1 MLKNN
6 QISNAQKP
14 SLLTIGLNFYVSL
27 SLLLATS
34 PALANEPSIIADPGA
49 SNRPDILKAPNETL
63 IINITNPDSKGVS
76 INEYSRFNT
85 PTTGTILNNSNKNI
99 DTKIAGQIDAN
110 YRLNKEASLII
121 NKVNSA
127 EKSSLKGNLE
137 VAGSRAD
144 VVIAN
149 PNGISVDGLNM
160 INSRSLTLTTG
171 NINKLSPKEIELISN
186 NSIDIVGDGLNDKSS
201 DYTNVISNA
210 VNLNSNIHANELNII
225 GEKAVGSSS
234 GKLYNDVKAKNQEN
248 SFSLDSS
255 ALGGMYANKIKL
267 VGTSNG
273 VGVNNNGL
281 VIANNNIE
289 ISLDG
294 DIVNSGAIA
303 SNKDTNIKANTITNK
318 DEALIAAKESLNIKA
333 DTLVNISSQIYAK
346 DINVDAK
353 KLVNNSSSQ
362 ARVDTVRSQGT
373 MRLKKEGVNRYKL
386 GVNLKELKEKISAKL
401 AKKLGK
407 DISELDEKE
416 VNELVLKEA
425 ANKDGALYALNLHK
439 DSHLVGT
446 SQKIF
451 HNLRLDYD
459 TNEVVVDTRR
469 AEKNEQKRTITYS
482 VVKDVL
488 NEDDKANFIPGSII
502 ASNDINLNVNDVL
515 NDKSV
520 IYAGR
525 DLRLNSDNV
534 ENIALMLNN
543 HINSYSVYKWKEK
556 KKWYRGGGWKTK
568 GGTGKVFS
576 FSYTDVGLPAVFAA
590 GNEIVGSTQDFSS
603 YALND
608 DIKLANV
615 DLDKFSEPIFN
626 SPVIKNLNRRV
637 KNQGYYYSLDSIN
650 SAYIA
655 NILDSLYEARNES
668 ISKFKKEAK
677 DKNVKASALVMAN
690 NIDLDAKGNIS
701 LAGSV
706 VADNINLNADKK
718 IKLKGAELSTSRDAN
733 IVANDIEIDS
743 SDLKSKNL
751 SLNAKN
757 NINLDQSKSQFSK
770 VSNLEATNDINL
782 QAGNDIKVSG
792 SNLDASGDI
801 NLNSGNDIEIKADE
815 FSYTHHASS
824 KGMKFDESVK
834 RVSAANLDAKDINL
848 NAKNALLVSS
858 SHLNALKD
866 INLNASD
873 IILAAQSNTSE
884 ATAIN
889 SSKSLLSKKQTIDSA
904 INSEVVSTSLK
915 SGNNINL
922 NSANDIY
929 LVSSKLKSD
938 KDINLNSKSNILF
951 ENGYNVEASSHS
963 SKKSKISL
971 NPNAFYKSSFDLV
984 ANGSKKAVYSTID
997 SGNDINLN
1005 AKGALSLK
1013 GANLNS
1019 DKDIN
1024 LNAEL
1029 IAISNTNDESYHKEE
1044 HKSSRVGILK
1054 PNEVLKD
1061 IVVDLKRKL
1070 NPLKETKDKFSSL
1083 STPTFVIGKTST
1095 KFESNSL
1102 EAKASNIKAGNN
1114 ININANKDINI
1125 VASNVDAKENLNLK
1139 ANEAI
1144 EISSTN
1150 NISNTKSE
1158 STSRKI
1164 LGKQSASASSR
1175 NEEVVSSNL
1184 NAKNINIASNQDTTL
1199 IGSNISADESLDIK
1213 ADNLN
1218 LLPASYSL
1226 ESSSKFKDS
1235 GFGDLI
1241 KSNGE
1246 ESSSNYNLATS
1257 TLSAKDISLS
1267 SNTINALASIIEATN
1282 VDVNTKL
1289 LNLVSSKSTSVNTSL
1304 SNNAGVLT
1312 ATIKTKGKIEEI
1324 EIPAIIKVKDKF
1336 TLNGKD
1342 ITNKLDTTT
1351 FKTIN
1356 DSLNSD
1362 EFKEGVIRELRSNSN
1377 TPIDEETIKQVKA
1390 LLNSKEWED
1399 KTTTLSG
1406 MGALIITA
1414 IVTFLTAGAG
1424 TGAAAAGAFGAA
1436 ASSTAGAAISAM
1448 TTAVIAN
1455 STVQLTNNLLSHG
1468 KVKFDTSSLAK
1479 SAISA
1484 GVGSYVSSYIS
1495 SIDTLSNTN
1504 IINTPTYT
1512 FSYADIL
1519 SSTSNAAINSAI
1531 YKTNFKDALLSNL
1544 ISKATDNAYKAVG
1557 NYSSSESNINSNSL
1571 FKESGLGKIALHS
1584 AVGALS
1590 AKLSH
1595 ENVAAGAL
1603 SAAANEALSSILYK
1617 DTSNMSTK
1625 ELEAYNNKRLLASQL
1640 IGIIAGGIANGDK
1653 GANTGYKI
1661 TTSADTYNRQLHQR
1675 EIDFINNKKNIAS
1688 FKSNLQTTTNKIYSD
1703 DEAKTILAKAAV
1715 SLTDKSFNETYRQSL
1730 SSNDLYNIELATNFI
1745 KQSSFYNTTLDN
1757 TNAFNPDKKQYED
1770 RYIYLDSFTNNREFY
1785 DKNLKVDTK
1794 LSNDIANF
1802 ATGFAKG
1809 GINLVKDTITGVY
1822 HLVSNPK
1829 EFVNA
1834 LANIPNIPSE
1844 IKEGIDKGDLDV
1856 VLGDYESVTARDT
1869 EFIAGLTGSGA
1880 VANKAGKAAWDRLGK
1895 KPSDVTSDITKIDNP
1910 TSKRSNG
1917 MVGGIE
1923 TYKRVNNN
1931 ADLIKDIIENANIQ
1945 SYTHKQIIR
1954 TLEDGTQIIIR
1965 KDFGEN
1971 AHNLGK
1977 PFNEKMDHYNLEI
1990 QVPFKNGYK
1999 TIENIHIVPTEK
2011 GYIWYG
2017 KDKIIKGE

>member
-1 MLKNN
+1 M
-6 QISNAQKP
+6 
-14 SLLTIGLNFYVSL
+14 
-27 SLLLATS
+27 
-34 PALANEPSIIADPGA
+34 
-49 SNRPDILKAPNETL
+49 
-63 IINITNPDSKGVS
+63 
-76 INEYSRFNT
+76 
-85 PTTGTILNNSNKNI
+85 
-99 DTKIAGQIDAN
+99 
-110 YRLNKEASLII
+110 
-121 NKVNSA
+121 
-127 EKSSLKGNLE
+127 
-137 VAGSRAD
+137 
-144 VVIAN
+144 
-149 PNGISVDGLNM
+149 
-160 INSRSLTLTTG
+160 
-171 NINKLSPKEIELISN
+171 
-186 NSIDIVGDGLNDKSS
+186 
-201 DYTNVISNA
+201 
-210 VNLNSNIHANELNII
+210 
-225 GEKAVGSSS
+225 
-234 GKLYNDVKAKNQEN
+234 
-248 SFSLDSS
+248 
-255 ALGGMYANKIKL
+255 
-267 VGTSNG
+267 
-273 VGVNNNGL
+273 
-281 VIANNNIE
+281 
-289 ISLDG
+289 
-294 DIVNSGAIA
+294 
-303 SNKDTNIKANTITNK
+303 
-318 DEALIAAKESLNIKA
+318 
-333 DTLVNISSQIYAK
+333 
-346 DINVDAK
+346 
-353 KLVNNSSSQ
+353 
-362 ARVDTVRSQGT
+362 
-373 MRLKKEGVNRYKL
+373 
-386 GVNLKELKEKISAKL
+386 
-401 AKKLGK
+401 
-407 DISELDEKE
+407 
-416 VNELVLKEA
+416 
-425 ANKDGALYALNLHK
+425 
-439 DSHLVGT
+439 
-446 SQKIF
+446 
-451 HNLRLDYD
+451 
-459 TNEVVVDTRR
+459 
-469 AEKNEQKRTITYS
+469 
-482 VVKDVL
+482 
-488 NEDDKANFIPGSII
+488 
-502 ASNDINLNVNDVL
+502 
-515 NDKSV
+515 
-520 IYAGR
+520 
-525 DLRLNSDNV
+525 
-534 ENIALMLNN
+534 
-543 HINSYSVYKWKEK
+543 
-556 KKWYRGGGWKTK
+556 
-568 GGTGKVFS
+568 
-576 FSYTDVGLPAVFAA
+576 
-590 GNEIVGSTQDFSS
+590 
-603 YALND
+603 
-608 DIKLANV
+608 
-615 DLDKFSEPIFN
+615 
-626 SPVIKNLNRRV
+626 
-637 KNQGYYYSLDSIN
+637 
-650 SAYIA
+650 
-655 NILDSLYEARNES
+655 
-668 ISKFKKEAK
+668 
-677 DKNVKASALVMAN
+677 
-690 NIDLDAKGNIS
+690 
-701 LAGSV
+701 
-706 VADNINLNADKK
+706 
-718 IKLKGAELSTSRDAN
+718 
-733 IVANDIEIDS
+733 
-743 SDLKSKNL
+743 
-751 SLNAKN
+751 
-757 NINLDQSKSQFSK
+757 
-770 VSNLEATNDINL
+770 
-782 QAGNDIKVSG
+782 
-792 SNLDASGDI
+792 
-801 NLNSGNDIEIKADE
+801 
-815 FSYTHHASS
+815 
-824 KGMKFDESVK
+824 
-834 RVSAANLDAKDINL
+834 
-848 NAKNALLVSS
+848 
-858 SHLNALKD
+858 
-866 INLNASD
+866 
-873 IILAAQSNTSE
+873 
-884 ATAIN
+884 
-889 SSKSLLSKKQTIDSA
+889 
-904 INSEVVSTSLK
+904 
-915 SGNNINL
+915 
-922 NSANDIY
+922 
-929 LVSSKLKSD
+929 
-938 KDINLNSKSNILF
+938 
-951 ENGYNVEASSHS
+951 
-963 SKKSKISL
+963 
-971 NPNAFYKSSFDLV
+971 
-984 ANGSKKAVYSTID
+984 
-997 SGNDINLN
+997 
-1005 AKGALSLK
+1005 
-1013 GANLNS
+1013 
-1019 DKDIN
+1019 
-1024 LNAEL
+1024 
-1029 IAISNTNDESYHKEE
+1029 
-1044 HKSSRVGILK
+1044 
-1054 PNEVLKD
+1054 LKD

-1070 NPLKETKDKFSSL
+1070 NPLKEAKDKFSSL
-1083 STPTFVIGKTST
+1083 STPTFVIGKTSA
-1095 KFESNSL
+1095 KFESNSQ
-1102 EAKASNIKAGNN
+1102 EAKSSNIKAGKN

-1125 VASNVDAKENLNLK
+1125 VASNVDAKENLSLK
-1139 ANEAI
+1139 ANEAV

-1150 NISNTKSE
+1150 SISNAKSE
-1158 STSRKI
+1158 SVSRKI
-1164 LGKQSASASSR
+1164 LGKQSASASST

-1199 IGSNISADESLDIK
+1199 SGSNIIADESLDIK
-1213 ADNLN
+1213 ADSIN

-1246 ESSSNYNLATS
+1246 ESSSNYNLAIS
-1257 TLSAKDISLS
+1257 TLSAKDISLN

-1289 LNLVSSKSTSVNTSL
+1289 LNLVSAKSTSVNTSL

-1312 ATIKTKGKIEEI
+1312 ATVKNKGKIEEV

-1342 ITNKLDTTT
+1342 ITNKLDATT
-1351 FKTIN
+1351 FKAIN
-1356 DSLNSD
+1356 DSLNSE
-1362 EFKEGVIRELRSNSN
+1362 EFKEGVIRELRSNSD
-1377 TPIDEETIKQVKA
+1377 TPIDEETINQVKA
-1390 LLNSKEWED
+1390 VLDSKEWED

-1424 TGAAAAGAFGAA
+1424 GAVAAGVLGSAAA
-1436 ASSTAGAAISAM
+1436 ASSTAGLAISAM

>member
-6 QISNAQKP
+6 QISNVQKP

-27 SLLLATS
+27 SLLLGTM

-85 PTTGTILNNSNKNI
+85 PPTGTILNNSNKNI

-210 VNLNSNIHANELNII
+210 INLNSNIHANELNII
-225 GEKAVGSSS
+225 GEKALTSS
-234 GKLYNDVKAKNQEN
+234 KDRLYNDVKAKNQEN

-294 DIVNSGAIA
+294 DIVNAGAIA
-303 SNKDTNIKANTITNK
+303 SNKDTSIKANTITNK

-333 DTLVNISSQIYAK
+333 DTLVNTSSQIYAK

-362 ARVDTVRSQGT
+362 ARVETVHKQGT
-373 MRLKKEGVNRYKL
+373 MHLKKEGVNRYKL
-386 GVNLKELKEKISAKL
+386 GVNLKELKEKISIKL

-407 DISELDEKE
+407 DISELDENE

-425 ANKDGALYALNLHK
+425 INKDSALYALNLHK

-459 TNEVVVDTRR
+459 TNEVLVDTSR
-469 AEKNEQKRTITYS
+469 AKNNEQKRTITYS
-482 VVKDVL
+482 IVKDVL

-502 ASNDINLNVNDVL
+502 ANNDINLNVNDVL

-520 IYAGR
+520 IYAGG
-525 DLRLNSDNV
+525 DLKLNSDNV

-543 HINSYSVYKWKEK
+543 HVNSYSVYKWKEK

-590 GNEIVGSTQDFSS
+590 GNNIVGSTQDFSS

-626 SPVIKNLNRRV
+626 SPIIKNLNRKV

-690 NIDLDAKGNIS
+690 NIELDAKGNIS

-718 IKLKGAELSTSRDAN
+718 IKLKGADLVTSRDAN
-733 IVANDIEIDS
+733 IAANDIEIDS

-770 VSNLEATNDINL
+770 VSNIEATNDINL

-801 NLNSGNDIEIKADE
+801 NLNSGNNIEIKADE

-848 NAKNALLVSS
+848 NAKNTLMVSS
-858 SHLNALKD
+858 SHLNSLKD
-866 INLNASD
+866 INLKASD
-873 IILAAQSNTSE
+873 IILAAQSNSSE

-904 INSEVVSTSLK
+904 VSSEVVSTSLK

-938 KDINLNSKSNILF
+938 KDINLNSNNNILF
-951 ENGYNVEASSHS
+951 ENGYDVEASSHA

-984 ANGSKKAVYSTID
+984 ANGNKKAVYSTID
-997 SGNDINLN
+997 SGSDINLN
-1005 AKGALSLK
+1005 AKSALSLK

-1019 DKDIN
+1019 GSDIN

-1070 NPLKETKDKFSSL
+1070 NPLKEAKDKFSSL

-1095 KFESNSL
+1095 KFESNSQ
-1102 EAKASNIKAGNN
+1102 EAKSSNIKAGKN

-1139 ANEAI
+1139 ANEAV
-1144 EISSTN
+1144 EISSAN
-1150 NISNTKSE
+1150 SISNAKSE
-1158 STSRKI
+1158 SVSRKI
-1164 LGKQSASASSR
+1164 LGKQSASASST

-1199 IGSNISADESLDIK
+1199 SGSNISADESLDIK
-1213 ADNLN
+1213 ADSIN

-1235 GFGDLI
+1235 GFGDLM

-1246 ESSSNYNLATS
+1246 ESNSNYNLAIS
-1257 TLSAKDISLS
+1257 TLSAKDISLN

-1282 VDVNTKL
+1282 VDVNTEL
-1289 LNLVSSKSTSVNTSL
+1289 LNLVSAKSTSVNTSL

-1312 ATIKTKGKIEEI
+1312 ATVKNKGKIEEV

-1342 ITNKLDTTT
+1342 ITNKLDATT
-1351 FKTIN
+1351 FKAIN
-1356 DSLNSD
+1356 DSLNSE
-1362 EFKEGVIRELRSNSN
+1362 EFKEGVIRELRSNSD
-1377 TPIDEETIKQVKA
+1377 TPIDEETINQVKA
-1390 LLNSKEWED
+1390 VLDSKEWED

-1424 TGAAAAGAFGAA
+1424 TAVAGALGAA
-1436 ASSTAGAAISAM
+1436 ASSTTGLAISAM

-1468 KVKFDTSSLAK
+1468 KVKFDASSLAK

-1484 GVGSYVSSYIS
+1484 GVLSYAGAALGTNALTQNMDFSDYVKNATINGTLQGIS
-1495 SIDTLSNTN
+1495 SEINGGEFKKGFLMGVALSIMSDASLQMRKHVKENYNYAGKNGEIVPDDTQSVGVRGDSVKIGGSHFEKVYEDGVLKGRPIDA
-1504 IINTPTYT
+1504 PTGGSQT
-1512 FSYADIL
+1512 GPRRLFGKSYEKGSLADHAIEHFAGPHDFM
-1519 SSTSNAAINSAI
+1519 SSW
-1531 YKTNFKDALLSNL
+1531 
-1544 ISKATDNAYKAVG
+1544 
-1557 NYSSSESNINSNSL
+1557 NYENINGVTYLKDNGSL
-1571 FKESGLGKIALHS
+1571 
-1584 AVGALS
+1584 V
-1590 AKLSH
+1590 
-1595 ENVAAGAL
+1595 
-1603 SAAANEALSSILYK
+1603 
-1617 DTSNMSTK
+1617 
-1625 ELEAYNNKRLLASQL
+1625 
-1640 IGIIAGGIANGDK
+1640 
-1653 GANTGYKI
+1653 
-1661 TTSADTYNRQLHQR
+1661 
-1675 EIDFINNKKNIAS
+1675 NIAS
-1688 FKSNLQTTTNKIYSD
+1688 GLLLVPAAPFAAAPFIQGHLSDIQIYKD
-1703 DEAKTILAKAAV
+1703 VKKV
-1715 SLTDKSFNETYRQSL
+1715 SKDAR
-1730 SSNDLYNIELATNFI
+1730 
-1745 KQSSFYNTTLDN
+1745 
-1757 TNAFNPDKKQYED
+1757 
-1770 RYIYLDSFTNNREFY
+1770 RE
-1785 DKNLKVDTK
+1785 
-1794 LSNDIANF
+1794 
-1802 ATGFAKG
+1802 
-1809 GINLVKDTITGVY
+1809 
-1822 HLVSNPK
+1822 
-1829 EFVNA
+1829 
-1834 LANIPNIPSE
+1834 
-1844 IKEGIDKGDLDV
+1844 
-1856 VLGDYESVTARDT
+1856 VL
-1869 EFIAGLTGSGA
+1869 
-1880 VANKAGKAAWDRLGK
+1880 NKAK
-1895 KPSDVTSDITKIDNP
+1895 
-1910 TSKRSNG
+1910 
-1917 MVGGIE
+1917 
-1923 TYKRVNNN
+1923 
-1931 ADLIKDIIENANIQ
+1931 EN
-1945 SYTHKQIIR
+1945 R
-1954 TLEDGTQIIIR
+1954 
-1965 KDFGEN
+1965 
-1971 AHNLGK
+1971 
-1977 PFNEKMDHYNLEI
+1977 
-1990 QVPFKNGYK
+1990 
-1999 TIENIHIVPTEK
+1999 
-2011 GYIWYG
+2011 
-2017 KDKIIKGE
+2017 

>member
-1 MLKNN
+1 MLKDN

-27 SLLLATS
+27 SLLLGTM

-210 VNLNSNIHANELNII
+210 INLNSNIHANELNII
-225 GEKAVGSSS
+225 GEKVVTSS
-234 GKLYNDVKAKNQEN
+234 KDRLYNDVKAKNQEN

-294 DIVNSGAIA
+294 DIVNAGAIA
-303 SNKDTNIKANTITNK
+303 SNKDANIKANTITNK

-333 DTLVNISSQIYAK
+333 DTLVNTSSQIYAK
-346 DINVDAK
+346 DINVEAK

-362 ARVDTVRSQGT
+362 ARVDTVHKQGT
-373 MRLKKEGVNRYKL
+373 MHLKKEGVNRYKL
-386 GVNLKELKEKISAKL
+386 GVNLKELKEKIGAKL

-407 DISELDEKE
+407 DISELDENE

-459 TNEVVVDTRR
+459 TNEVLVDTSR
-469 AEKNEQKRTITYS
+469 AKNNEQKRTITYS
-482 VVKDVL
+482 IVKDVL

-502 ASNDINLNVNDVL
+502 ANNDINLNVNDVL

-520 IYAGR
+520 IYAGG

-543 HINSYSVYKWKEK
+543 NVNSYSVYKWKEK
-556 KKWYRGGGWKTK
+556 KKWYRRGFKSKWETK
-568 GGTGKVFS
+568 GGKSTNFN

-590 GNEIVGSTQDFSS
+590 GNNIVGSTQDFSS

-626 SPVIKNLNRRV
+626 SPIIKNLNRRV

-655 NILDSLYEARNES
+655 NILDGLYEARNES

-677 DKNVKASALVMAN
+677 DKNAKASALVMAN

-706 VADNINLNADKK
+706 VADSLNLNADKK

-743 SDLKSKNL
+743 SDLNSKNL
-751 SLNAKN
+751 NINAKS
-757 NINLDQSKSQFSK
+757 NISLDQSKSHFSK
-770 VSNLEATNDINL
+770 VSNLETTNDINL

-801 NLNSGNDIEIKADE
+801 NLNSGNNIEIKADE

-834 RVSAANLDAKDINL
+834 RVSSANLNANSDINL
-848 NAKNALLVSS
+848 NAKNTLLVSS

-866 INLNASD
+866 INLDASD

-904 INSEVVSTSLK
+904 VSSEVVSTSLK

-938 KDINLNSKSNILF
+938 KDINLNSNNNILF
-951 ENGYNVEASSHS
+951 ENGYDVEASSHS

-997 SGNDINLN
+997 SGSDINLN
-1005 AKGALSLK
+1005 AKSALSLK

-1019 DKDIN
+1019 QKDIN

-1044 HKSSRVGILK
+1044 HKSSRVGFMPIK
-1054 PNEVLKD
+1054 DVIKD
-1061 IVVDLKRKL
+1061 IKADLKQKL
-1070 NPLKETKDKFSSL
+1070 NPIKDAKAKSQDASVKTAIFAAKYSKSNLEESEINAKSSNL
-1083 STPTFVIGKTST
+1083 SAKGNINLNSDEAISITGSNLTSDSDINLVSSNANISIANSIST
-1095 KFESNSL
+1095 KSKDSSSKEASAILSVTAQNEYAQIIPAILAIKQAQDQLKRVNREYEDYKSELSKLENTLGDIKQRYKNKEEGIDYSDIEDVKEIISEYKEEERYFKANIMLAKQNL
-1102 EAKASNIKAGNN
+1102 EAKTLALVSQIAAAAASSGTYGFSVGVRADLKGTKSNEKELITKANPSNLKANN
-1114 ININANKDINI
+1114 ISIKINQNKNDSKGDVSIVGSNLNAYSAIDISASDLDISSSRDTLNKSSNSKELSSSISYTFYGGNSRGIDIGYSNAKASEQSSINNNSYIYSNKDIKINTSNDLNI
-1125 VASNVDAKENLNLK
+1125 KGGDVRADETLSLKVGRNLNLESQVDTYNMDSKQRGLNVGLSYSGKTNSNHVASGDTKMSGVSVSVSKANSKTRVKQTNLSSITAGNIDIDVKNNTHLKGSLLAAGEYDKKGVFADNHNLNLK
-1139 ANEAI
+1139 TNTLTYENMSNKEYSKNTNLSLGLNFKVSNKESNEAENKQKNDPNFSGLRSTTI
-1144 EISSTN
+1144 SSQRDLSYALSKTMATLGKGNIKVTDLEESDELDRLNRDTTKLTKDLVSTSISSKIDATIDGRLSSKEGLKEISKEYKDLN
-1150 NISNTKSE
+1150 KNMNI
-1158 STSRKI
+1158 
-1164 LGKQSASASSR
+1164 
-1175 NEEVVSSNL
+1175 
-1184 NAKNINIASNQDTTL
+1184 IASTL
-1199 IGSNISADESLDIK
+1199 PDKNSDNVIAKTFGNIFEG
-1213 ADNLN
+1213 LN
-1218 LLPASYSL
+1218 Y
-1226 ESSSKFKDS
+1226 
-1235 GFGDLI
+1235 
-1241 KSNGE
+1241 
-1246 ESSSNYNLATS
+1246 
-1257 TLSAKDISLS
+1257 ISLG
-1267 SNTINALASIIEATN
+1267 II
-1282 VDVNTKL
+1282 
-1289 LNLVSSKSTSVNTSL
+1289 
-1304 SNNAGVLT
+1304 
-1312 ATIKTKGKIEEI
+1312 
-1324 EIPAIIKVKDKF
+1324 P
-1336 TLNGKD
+1336 
-1342 ITNKLDTTT
+1342 
-1351 FKTIN
+1351 
-1356 DSLNSD
+1356 
-1362 EFKEGVIRELRSNSN
+1362 
-1377 TPIDEETIKQVKA
+1377 
-1390 LLNSKEWED
+1390 SKE
-1399 KTTTLSG
+1399 
-1406 MGALIITA
+1406 
-1414 IVTFLTAGAG
+1414 
-1424 TGAAAAGAFGAA
+1424 
-1436 ASSTAGAAISAM
+1436 
-1448 TTAVIAN
+1448 N
-1455 STVQLTNNLLSHG
+1455 
-1468 KVKFDTSSLAK
+1468 
-1479 SAISA
+1479 
-1484 GVGSYVSSYIS
+1484 
-1495 SIDTLSNTN
+1495 
-1504 IINTPTYT
+1504 
-1512 FSYADIL
+1512 
-1519 SSTSNAAINSAI
+1519 
-1531 YKTNFKDALLSNL
+1531 
-1544 ISKATDNAYKAVG
+1544 
-1557 NYSSSESNINSNSL
+1557 
-1571 FKESGLGKIALHS
+1571 
-1584 AVGALS
+1584 
-1590 AKLSH
+1590 
-1595 ENVAAGAL
+1595 
-1603 SAAANEALSSILYK
+1603 
-1617 DTSNMSTK
+1617 
-1625 ELEAYNNKRLLASQL
+1625 R
-1640 IGIIAGGIANGDK
+1640 GGI
-1653 GANTGYKI
+1653 
-1661 TTSADTYNRQLHQR
+1661 
-1675 EIDFINNKKNIAS
+1675 
-1688 FKSNLQTTTNKIYSD
+1688 
-1703 DEAKTILAKAAV
+1703 
-1715 SLTDKSFNETYRQSL
+1715 
-1730 SSNDLYNIELATNFI
+1730 
-1745 KQSSFYNTTLDN
+1745 
-1757 TNAFNPDKKQYED
+1757 
-1770 RYIYLDSFTNNREFY
+1770 
-1785 DKNLKVDTK
+1785 
-1794 LSNDIANF
+1794 
-1802 ATGFAKG
+1802 
-1809 GINLVKDTITGVY
+1809 
-1822 HLVSNPK
+1822 
-1829 EFVNA
+1829 
-1834 LANIPNIPSE
+1834 LANIPVLTGVFDNSNRQYLVVNKESDKYSEKDFEKIQDSKFFKSLSDADKEKFKDQQDLYISKNPYEITKKTATFQNFTNGMMNNEAEAIKNGLQQTGFWNTKSGKVELTVNYNPSYGFLGDLLE
-1844 IKEGIDKGDLDV
+1844 SAVDKFGGITGIAKQTGNFYNDVVGARGDKGSNFANHSQANGLAKSGIKWKVNNGGFNVNNGKHTIVSFGSPISREEMSKIIDL
-1856 VLGDYESVTARDT
+1856 
-1869 EFIAGLTGSGA
+1869 
-1880 VANKAGKAAWDRLGK
+1880 ANSKAGNEQFVYSGSYTKKGDFVGEALGGNSEDNKDASLTDRLNILNAIK
-1895 KPSDVTSDITKIDNP
+1895 LFTDNSP
-1910 TSKRSNG
+1910 HSEY
-1917 MVGGIE
+1917 VCQDYI
-1923 TYKRVNNN
+1923 NNKG
-1931 ADLIKDIIENANIQ
+1931 DTVVKC
-1945 SYTHKQIIR
+1945 
-1954 TLEDGTQIIIR
+1954 
-1965 KDFGEN
+1965 
-1971 AHNLGK
+1971 
-1977 PFNEKMDHYNLEI
+1977 
-1990 QVPFKNGYK
+1990 GYQ
-1999 TIENIHIVPTEK
+1999 
-2011 GYIWYG
+2011 
-2017 KDKIIKGE
+2017 

>member
-210 VNLNSNIHANELNII
+210 INLNSNIHANELNII
-225 GEKAVGSSS
+225 GEKALTSS
-234 GKLYNDVKAKNQEN
+234 KDRLYNDVKAKNQEN

-294 DIVNSGAIA
+294 DIVNAGAIA
-303 SNKDTNIKANTITNK
+303 SNKEAKIEANTITNK

-333 DTLVNISSQIYAK
+333 DTLVNTSSQIYAK
-346 DINVDAK
+346 DINVEAK

-362 ARVDTVRSQGT
+362 ARVDTVHKQGT
-373 MRLKKEGVNRYKL
+373 MHLKKEGVNRYKL
-386 GVNLKELKEKISAKL
+386 GVNLKELKEKISTKL

-407 DISELDEKE
+407 DISELDENE

-425 ANKDGALYALNLHK
+425 INKDSALYALNLHK
-439 DSHLVGT
+439 DSYLYGT

-459 TNEVVVDTRR
+459 TNEVLVDTSR
-469 AEKNEQKRTITYS
+469 AKNNEQKRTITYS
-482 VVKDVL
+482 IVKDVL

-502 ASNDINLNVNDVL
+502 ANNDINLNVNDVL

-520 IYAGR
+520 IYAGG
-525 DLRLNSDNV
+525 DLKLNSDNV

-543 HINSYSVYKWKEK
+543 HVNSYSVYKWKEK

-590 GNEIVGSTQDFSS
+590 GNNIVGSTQDFSS

-608 DIKLANV
+608 DIKLANI

-626 SPVIKNLNRRV
+626 SPIIKNLNRRV

-655 NILDSLYEARNES
+655 NILDGLYEARNES

-718 IKLKGAELSTSRDAN
+718 IKLKGAELSTSGDAN
-733 IVANDIEIDS
+733 FAANDIEIDS
-743 SDLKSKNL
+743 SDLNSKNL
-751 SLNAKN
+751 NINAKS
-757 NINLDQSKSQFSK
+757 NINLDQSKSHFSK

-834 RVSAANLDAKDINL
+834 RVSAANLNANSDINL
-848 NAKNALLVSS
+848 NAKNTLVVSS
-858 SHLNALKD
+858 SHLNSLKD
-866 INLNASD
+866 INLKASD
-873 IILAAQSNTSE
+873 IILAAQSNSSE

-904 INSEVVSTSLK
+904 VSSEVVSTSLK

-938 KDINLNSKSNILF
+938 KDINLNSNNNILF
-951 ENGYNVEASSHS
+951 ENGHNVEASSHS

-984 ANGSKKAVYSTID
+984 ANGNKKAVYSTID
-997 SGNDINLN
+997 SGSDINLN
-1005 AKGALSLK
+1005 AKSALSLK

-1019 DKDIN
+1019 QKDIN

-1070 NPLKETKDKFSSL
+1070 NPLKEAKDKFSSL
-1083 STPTFVIGKTST
+1083 STPTFVIGKTSA
-1095 KFESNSL
+1095 KFESNSQ
-1102 EAKASNIKAGNN
+1102 EAKSSNIKAGKN

-1125 VASNVDAKENLNLK
+1125 VASNVDAKENLSLK
-1139 ANEAI
+1139 ANEAV

-1150 NISNTKSE
+1150 SISNAKSE
-1158 STSRKI
+1158 SISRKI
-1164 LGKQSASASSR
+1164 LGKQSASASST

-1199 IGSNISADESLDIK
+1199 SGSNISADESLDIK
-1213 ADNLN
+1213 ADSIN

-1235 GFGDLI
+1235 GFGDLM

-1246 ESSSNYNLATS
+1246 ESNSNYNLAIS
-1257 TLSAKDISLS
+1257 TLSAKDISLN

-1282 VDVNTKL
+1282 VDVNTEL
-1289 LNLVSSKSTSVNTSL
+1289 LNLVSAKSTSVNTSL

-1312 ATIKTKGKIEEI
+1312 ATVKNKGKIEEV

-1342 ITNKLDTTT
+1342 ITNKLDATT
-1351 FKTIN
+1351 FKAIN
-1356 DSLNSD
+1356 DSLNSE

-1390 LLNSKEWED
+1390 VLNSKEWED

-1424 TGAAAAGAFGAA
+1424 GAVAAGVLGSAAA
-1436 ASSTAGAAISAM
+1436 ASSTAGLAISAM

-1468 KVKFDTSSLAK
+1468 KVKFDASSLAK

-1484 GVGSYVSSYIS
+1484 GVGSYVSNYIS
-1495 SIDTLSNTN
+1495 SISTLSNTN

-1512 FSYADIL
+1512 FSYADLL

-1557 NYSSSESNINSNSL
+1557 SYSSNEANINSNQL

-1603 SAAANEALSSILYK
+1603 SGAVNEAISSALHK

-1625 ELEAYNNKRLLASQL
+1625 EIEAYNNKRLLASQL

-1675 EIDFINNKKNIAS
+1675 EIDFINSMADDYATKNNISKEQAVKILYTAAS
-1688 FKSNLQTTTNKIYSD
+1688 VLVDKGSYNDFTSKEKFEVR
-1703 DEAKTILAKAAV
+1703 DENDEISVINYNEKFYKFNQGDINNAKAYLLVNSKEKSFRDIYKEEFTKQDYFTATKEQYNN
-1715 SLTDKSFNETYRQSL
+1715 SGYTPDKS
-1730 SSNDLYNIELATNFI
+1730 
-1745 KQSSFYNTTLDN
+1745 
-1757 TNAFNPDKKQYED
+1757 
-1770 RYIYLDSFTNNREFY
+1770 
-1785 DKNLKVDTK
+1785 
-1794 LSNDIANF
+1794 
-1802 ATGFAKG
+1802 
-1809 GINLVKDTITGVY
+1809 
-1822 HLVSNPK
+1822 
-1829 EFVNA
+1829 
-1834 LANIPNIPSE
+1834 
-1844 IKEGIDKGDLDV
+1844 
-1856 VLGDYESVTARDT
+1856 
-1869 EFIAGLTGSGA
+1869 
-1880 VANKAGKAAWDRLGK
+1880 
-1895 KPSDVTSDITKIDNP
+1895 
-1910 TSKRSNG
+1910 
-1917 MVGGIE
+1917 VG
-1923 TYKRVNNN
+1923 
-1931 ADLIKDIIENANIQ
+1931 
-1945 SYTHKQIIR
+1945 
-1954 TLEDGTQIIIR
+1954 LEDGSLSFLPAPIFSKSAFGLFKNTALKNPLENISYTKKVLTQMSNKSDYFHSFPNAVDAFAKYGKKSEIIGNDGIKR
-1965 KDFGEN
+1965 VKI
-1971 AHNLGK
+1971 
-1977 PFNEKMDHYNLEI
+1977 EI
-1990 QVPFKNGYK
+1990 QGSYKNHDGVFEYIIEPDNTVNHRFFKIK
-1999 TIENIHIVPTEK
+1999 EK
-2011 GYIWYG
+2011 
-2017 KDKIIKGE
+2017 